1 MLAKLVSYLSVVRS
15 NGAKFLGL
23 RNISS
28 FLVQT
33 DKKNLLNSSD
43 KETILNALKLKD
55 GLVHLHTIVDEE
67 NLDILLDSE
76 L

>member
-1 MLAKLVSYLSVVRS
+1 VRS